1 MRWVNLINYLRR
13 TKTLLNQADWAGSV
27 FMAFD
32 SVWLLHRVIV
42 WSNARFWVSP
52 SFLSVFVHIVFYIP
66 LNLSLYC
73 ILL

>member
-32 SVWLLHRVIV
+32 SVWLLHRVLDSELVRLFLCVLIV
-42 WSNARFWVSP
+42 Y
-52 SFLSVFVHIVFYIP
+52 YIP